1 MFCPYM
7 AGALIDDN
15 TLSVVMDPNNLNNGI
30 ICSSD
35 GGIAFGILLGTPPP
49 DFHVGTLED

>member
-1 MFCPYM
+1 M